1 MLDNQIIEWVIG
13 GLVALVAWLGKLQM
27 NSLQKRIED
36 QEAKIEHI
44 KEHYFKK
51 EDFKE
56 FKLELWGRMD
66 RMEAAMEAKIDT
78 VIKAYRLSD
87 FSDRS

>member
-1 MLDNQIIEWVIG
+1 MLDNQIVEWVVG
-13 GLVALVAWLGKLQM
+13 GLVALVAWLGKMQI
-27 NSLQKRIED
+27 NSLQKRIND
-36 QEAKIEHI
+36 QESKIEHI
-44 KEHYFKK
+44 KETYFKK

-56 FKLELWGRMD
+56 FKQELWTRMD
-66 RMEAAMEAKIDT
+66 KMEIAMEAKIDT